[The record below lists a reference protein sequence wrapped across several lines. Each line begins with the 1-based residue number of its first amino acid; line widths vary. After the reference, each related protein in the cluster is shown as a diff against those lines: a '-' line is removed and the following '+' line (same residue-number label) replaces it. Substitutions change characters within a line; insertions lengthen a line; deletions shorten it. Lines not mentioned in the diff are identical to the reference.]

1 MQFLPN
7 GPDIPEALLQAHEDG
22 RVVFFCGAGISN
34 PAGLPGFEGL
44 VRELYARVGER
55 QDAIEWDSF
64 SAKQFDRTI
73 GHFENRVQGGKRNV
87 RRHLKT
93 ILLPDLTRRRALT
106 SHLALLTLARQRDG
120 ILRLV
125 TTNFD
130 TLFETAISHYQ
141 LPLCPVHPDPPSRNL
156 WEGLVYLH
164 GRLPEQSSLEDL
176 DRLIL
181 SDADFG
187 KAYLLEA
194 WAARFVA
201 ALFRDYVVCFVGYS
215 IDDPV
220 LRYMTAAH
228 ATKVSAL
235 DMYAFASFESSEER
249 EKQGNAWRA
258 KNVTPILY
266 SDEKYHRNLHRT
278 LQIWASIH
286 RDGVKGRERIVS
298 RLAMR
303 DHSASTPENDFA
315 GRMLWALSHES
326 GLPAKCFAD
335 FNPVPPIEW
344 LEAFSQ
350 ELYQHRDLAR
360 FNVTPRADTDYK
372 LRFSLIRRPAP
383 YKLSPWM
390 SLVSMSSDTQLD
402 AVMFQIARWLIR
414 HLNDP
419 VLIIWLAQ
427 RGGQLHDRLSW
438 LIEDRLNE
446 LSRLEL
452 EGKAVELNDIRTNAS
467 NSIPGP
473 LMQTLWRLLLTGR
486 VKSPWR
492 DAELYRWKDR
502 LKRSGLTATLR
513 LELRELLSPKVTLKK
528 SFHWETEKESTD
540 EPSRVKQLVDWE
552 LVLASNDVHSAIDDL
567 DGELWRT
574 SLPSLLDD
582 FQQLLRD
589 ALDLLQELGEADE
602 RKDRSQFDLPSISP
616 HRQNRN
622 FHDWA
627 TLIELVRDAWLAILK
642 SDLKRARRVALIWFD
657 QPFPT
662 FKRLALFAASQD
674 GCIVPEKWVEWLVAD
689 SAWWLWSGATRR
701 ETMRLLVLQGEKLT
715 PTDRTIL
722 ETAILAGPP
731 RQMYRD
737 DLKPESWQELVD
749 HSIWLHLNKLREG
762 CGHLSDIAM
771 QRNVELTEANP
782 EWQLADNESDE
793 FSFWMSGT
801 GDPDYEARR
810 VVDNAPRK
818 RKELVAWLKQPVLER
833 RSLNEDT
840 WKETCRSRIFH
851 SYFALCDLSQEG
863 IWPSERWR
871 EALQVWNEDGLV
883 LRSWRLA
890 AQLVNS
896 MPESVMLEIVHGIT
910 WWMEAASKLKECDE
924 VILQNLCKRVLEL
937 PVESGTGMLRNGTP
951 INQPVT
957 EAINHPI
964 GHVTQALLN
973 LWFRRE
979 PVDNESLPSDI
990 EPYFKQL
997 CDIGIEKYRHGRVL
1011 LASRLITFYRVDS
1024 IWTETYLLPL
1034 FDWTRDLVEAKAA
1047 WEGFLWSPRLYRP
1060 LLNAFKPQ
1068 FLATALHY
1076 DKLGEHR
1083 SQFAAIITHAAL
1095 ESVDGY
1101 SSEDFQIAIGALPQ
1115 DGLNQVARVLQQAL
1129 ESSGEQREDY
1139 WKNRVKPF
1147 WHLVWP
1153 KSRSLE
1159 SNSIGESLARLC
1171 VVAGNEFPN
1180 AVSEVVDWLR
1190 PIEHP
1195 HFVVCKLHELGLCGR
1210 FPDEALKIL
1219 NAILK
1224 DQLWPPRELGQCL
1237 DAIVQ
1242 AVPNS
1247 AQDYRY
1253 KRLVEY
1259 ARQRG

>member
-1 MQFLPN
+1 
-7 GPDIPEALLQAHEDG
+7 
-22 RVVFFCGAGISN
+22 
-34 PAGLPGFEGL
+34 
-44 VRELYARVGER
+44 
-55 QDAIEWDSF
+55 
-64 SAKQFDRTI
+64 
-73 GHFENRVQGGKRNV
+73 
-87 RRHLKT
+87 
-93 ILLPDLTRRRALT
+93 
-106 SHLALLTLARQRDG
+106 
-120 ILRLV
+120 
-125 TTNFD
+125 
-130 TLFETAISHYQ
+130 
-141 LPLCPVHPDPPSRNL
+141 
-156 WEGLVYLH
+156 
-164 GRLPEQSSLEDL
+164 
-176 DRLIL
+176 
-181 SDADFG
+181 
-187 KAYLLEA
+187 
-194 WAARFVA
+194 
-201 ALFRDYVVCFVGYS
+201 
-215 IDDPV
+215 
-220 LRYMTAAH
+220 
-228 ATKVSAL
+228 
-235 DMYAFASFESSEER
+235 
-249 EKQGNAWRA
+249 
-258 KNVTPILY
+258 
-266 SDEKYHRNLHRT
+266 
-278 LQIWASIH
+278 
-286 RDGVKGRERIVS
+286 
-298 RLAMR
+298 
-303 DHSASTPENDFA
+303 
-315 GRMLWALSHES
+315 
-326 GLPAKCFAD
+326 
-335 FNPVPPIEW
+335 
-344 LEAFSQ
+344 
-350 ELYQHRDLAR
+350 
-360 FNVTPRADTDYK
+360 
-372 LRFSLIRRPAP
+372 
-383 YKLSPWM
+383 
-390 SLVSMSSDTQLD
+390 
-402 AVMFQIARWLIR
+402 
-414 HLNDP
+414 
-419 VLIIWLAQ
+419 
-427 RGGQLHDRLSW
+427 
-438 LIEDRLNE
+438 
-446 LSRLEL
+446 
-452 EGKAVELNDIRTNAS
+452 
-467 NSIPGP
+467 
-473 LMQTLWRLLLTGR
+473 
-486 VKSPWR
+486 
-492 DAELYRWKDR
+492 
-502 LKRSGLTATLR
+502 
-513 LELRELLSPKVTLKK
+513 
-528 SFHWETEKESTD
+528 
-540 EPSRVKQLVDWE
+540 
-552 LVLASNDVHSAIDDL
+552 
-567 DGELWRT
+567 
-574 SLPSLLDD
+574 
-582 FQQLLRD
+582 
-589 ALDLLQELGEADE
+589 
-602 RKDRSQFDLPSISP
+602 
-616 HRQNRN
+616 
-622 FHDWA
+622 
-627 TLIELVRDAWLAILK
+627 
-642 SDLKRARRVALIWFD
+642 
-657 QPFPT
+657 
-662 FKRLALFAASQD
+662 
-674 GCIVPEKWVEWLVAD
+674 
-689 SAWWLWSGATRR
+689 
-701 ETMRLLVLQGEKLT
+701 
-715 PTDRTIL
+715 
-722 ETAILAGPP
+722 
-731 RQMYRD
+731 
-737 DLKPESWQELVD
+737 
-749 HSIWLHLNKLREG
+749 
-762 CGHLSDIAM
+762 
-771 QRNVELTEANP
+771 
-782 EWQLADNESDE
+782 
-793 FSFWMSGT
+793 
-801 GDPDYEARR
+801 
-810 VVDNAPRK
+810 
-818 RKELVAWLKQPVLER
+818 
-833 RSLNEDT
+833 
-840 WKETCRSRIFH
+840 
-851 SYFALCDLSQEG
+851 
-863 IWPSERWR
+863 
-871 EALQVWNEDGLV
+871 V

-896 MPESVMLEIVHGIT
+896 MPESVMLEIVYGIT